1 MEKNSEAEQERMK
14 LAKKLAMT
22 CRSDDL
28 DKELNKS
35 ALPKNQTMDEDIEQE
50 FMHDEFFQEYLK
62 KKNCFKQSLGKSW
75 SLINL

>member
-1 MEKNSEAEQERMK
+1 MK

-35 ALPKNQTMDEDIEQE
+35 ALPKNQTMEEDIEQE

-62 KKNCFKQSLGKSW
+62 KKLDEMHKNAV
-75 SLINL
+75 NL